1 MLSPRWRKV
10 FSDLTSNKTRT
21 ILVVLSIAV
30 GVFAVGMIAGSREIL
45 ANDLAS
51 ANASTNPFSAMITTS
66 QPFDDQLVQ
75 TVRNMPGIADAEARG
90 LAVFQVRVGD
100 GEAKNA
106 QFDIIPD
113 FDDMRISTI
122 RPFAGAWP
130 APRRALLLER
140 TSLAYLGVALGDNV
154 TVELPDGTRRTMRV
168 AGTVH
173 DVNWASQL
181 YSFGKA
187 YISRDTARWLGQADG
202 FTQLRLIV
210 SEHAD
215 DEAHIKQIVS
225 QVRDKI
231 EKGGLTVSFT
241 QIPSPPGKHWA
252 DQIMQALLLI
262 MGVLGIV
269 ALILSG
275 FLVVNTI
282 GAILTQ
288 QVRQI
293 GIMKSIGAQRGAIV
307 SMYLAMVCCFG
318 VLSLGVAMP
327 LGALGAH
334 LFVGVFAGLLNFDT
348 GANGIPAYVLG
359 LEVAAGLV
367 VPLLAALWPV
377 FSGARITVREA
388 ITSYGVGKGRYG
400 TSAIDRLMARLRFLS
415 RPLLLS
421 LRNTFR
427 RRGRLVLTLSTLTL
441 AGAMVIAV
449 LSVRESLNNTAEDFF
464 TTYNYDLAAITERP
478 YRVAPMLAAA
488 RDVPGVVAAEGWG
501 RTSGRRVLSDR
512 TKTENIDITA
522 LPLDT
527 QLFQPAMLAGRW
539 LQPGDESAIV
549 VAADLLKA
557 EKDLKLGDDMVLDID
572 GRESSWRIVG
582 IAQVLFVGRAA
593 YTSYDYTARLT
604 NDVGKSSFVTVVTA
618 QHDAGFQGEV
628 AKAVRD
634 RLKQAGF
641 KVSGTQT
648 IGEIRAS
655 VQFQFSII
663 VVMLLVM
670 AILLA
675 VVGGLGLMGTMSIN
689 VLERTREIGVMR
701 AIGASNG
708 AILGIVMVEG
718 IIIGVV
724 SWVLGALIALPFSR
738 LLAEAVGQVFLKS
751 SPSYVFSGGG
761 ALLWLGAVI
770 VLAAVSSMLPAWN
783 ASRLTVR
790 DVLAYE

>member
-1 MLSPRWRKV
+1 MFSPRWRKV
-10 FSDLTSNKTRT
+10 LSDLTSNKTRT

-45 ANDLAS
+45 AKDLAT
-51 ANASTNPFSAMITTS
+51 ANDSTNPFSAAISTNQM
-66 QPFDDQLVQ
+66 FDDELVQ
-75 TVRNMPGIADAEARG
+75 TVRRMPGIADAEARSQVI
-90 LAVFQVRVGD
+90 LQVRVGD
-100 GEAKNA
+100 QEGKNT

-113 FDDMRISTI
+113 FDDMRISTVT
-122 RPFAGAWP
+122 PSAGAWP
-130 APRRALLLER
+130 PPRKELLLER
-140 TSLAYLGVALGDNV
+140 TSLAFLGVAVGDTV
-154 TVELPDGTRRTMRV
+154 TVELPDGTKREMRV

-173 DVNWASQL
+173 DINWASKL
-181 YSFGKA
+181 YGWGKA
-187 YISRDTARWLGQADG
+187 YITRDTAIWLGQADG

-210 SEHAD
+210 SEHKD
-215 DEAHIKQIVS
+215 DEVHIKQVVS

-231 EKGGLTVSFT
+231 EKGGRTVAFT

-252 DQIMQALLLI
+252 DPVMQALLLI
-262 MGVLGIV
+262 MAVLGIV
-269 ALILSG
+269 SLILSA

-282 GAILTQ
+282 GAILMQ

-293 GIMKSIGAQRGAIV
+293 GIMKSIGGQRGAIV
-307 SMYLAMVCCFG
+307 SMYLAMVFFFG

-327 LGALGAH
+327 LGAFGAH

-348 GANGIPAYVLG
+348 GSNSIPTYVLA

-377 FSGARITVREA
+377 FAGSRITVREA
-388 ITSYGVGKGRYG
+388 MSSYGVGKGRYG
-400 TSAIDRLMARLRFLS
+400 TGWMDRLMAGLRFLS

-427 RRGRLVLTLSTLTL
+427 RRGRLALTLSTLTL

-449 LSVRESLNNTAEDFF
+449 ASVRESLTNTAENFF
-464 TTYNYDLAAITERP
+464 TTYNYDVMAITEHP
-478 YRVAPMLAAA
+478 YRVPPMLAVAQE
-488 RDVPGVVAAEGWG
+488 VPGVVAVEGWG
-501 RTSGRRVLSDR
+501 QASGRRVLDDG

-527 QLFQPAMLAGRW
+527 KLFKPQMVAGRW
-539 LQPGDESAIV
+539 LQAGDENAVV
-549 VAADLLKA
+549 VAADLLKD
-557 EKDLKLGDDMVLDID
+557 EKDLKLGDNIAIDIE
-572 GRESSWRIVG
+572 GRETSWRIVG

-593 YTSYDYTARLT
+593 YTSYDYTARVT
-604 NDVGKSSFVTVVTA
+604 NDVGKSSFLTVVTR
-618 QHDAGFQGEV
+618 QHDSVSQAEV
-628 AKAVRD
+628 AKAVREQ
-634 RLKQAGF
+634 LKRAGF
-641 KVSGTQT
+641 NVRATRT
-648 IGEIRAS
+648 IGEIREG
-655 VQFQFSII
+655 VQFQFSIV

-670 AILLA
+670 AVLLA

-708 AILGIVMVEG
+708 AILWIVMVEG
-718 IIIGVV
+718 IFIGIV
-724 SWVLGALIALPFSR
+724 SWLIGLLIALPFSH
-738 LLAEAVGQVFLKS
+738 LLAEAVGQAFLQS
-751 SPSYVFSGGG
+751 SPIYVFSSAG
-761 ALLWLGAVI
+761 ALLWLGTVI

-783 ASRLTVR
+783 ASRVTVR

>member
-10 FSDLTSNKTRT
+10 FSDLTSNMTRT

-45 ANDLAS
+45 ANDLAT

-75 TVRNMPGIADAEARG
+75 TIRRMPGIADAEARG
-90 LAVFQVRVGD
+90 LVVFQVRVGD
-100 GEAKNA
+100 REGKNA

-122 RPFAGAWP
+122 RPIAGAWP

-140 TSLAYLGVALGDNV
+140 TSLAYLGVAVGDEV
-154 TVELPDGTRRTMRV
+154 TVELPDGTGRTMRV

-181 YSFGKA
+181 YNFGKV

-202 FTQLRLIV
+202 FNQLRLIV

-231 EKGGLTVSFT
+231 EKGGRTVSFT

-252 DQIMQALLLI
+252 DLIMQALLLI

-269 ALILSG
+269 SLILSG

-307 SMYLAMVCCFG
+307 SMYLAMVFCFG

-327 LGALGAH
+327 LGAFGAH

-348 GANGIPAYVLG
+348 GANSIPAYVLA
-359 LEVAAGLV
+359 LEVGAGLV

-377 FSGARITVREA
+377 FAGSRITVREA

-400 TSAIDRLMARLRFLS
+400 TSAIDRLMGRLRFLS
-415 RPLLLS
+415 RPMLLS

-427 RRGRLVLTLSTLTL
+427 RKGRLALTLSTLTL

-464 TTYNYDLAAITERP
+464 TTYSYDAAVFTERP
-478 YRVAPMLAAA
+478 YRVAPMLGVA
-488 RDVPGVVAAEGWG
+488 REIPGVVAAEGWG
-501 RTSGRRVLSDR
+501 RTSGRRILADR

-522 LPLDT
+522 LPPDT
-527 QLFQPAMLAGRW
+527 KLFKPRMIAGRW
-539 LQPGDESAIV
+539 LQPGDENAVV
-549 VAADLLKA
+549 VAADLLKV
-557 EKDLKLGDDMVLDID
+557 EKDLKLGDDLILDIN
-572 GRESSWRIVG
+572 GRESRWRVVG

-593 YTSYDYTARLT
+593 YTSYDYTARVT
-604 NDVGKSSFVTVVTA
+604 NDVGKSSFLTVVTV
-618 QHDAGFQGEV
+618 QHDAVFQGEV
-628 AKAVRD
+628 AKALREQ
-634 RLKQAGF
+634 LKQAGF
-641 KVSGTQT
+641 KVSGSQT
-648 IGEIRAS
+648 IGEIRAN

-670 AILLA
+670 AVLLA

-701 AIGASNG
+701 AIGASTG

-718 IIIGVV
+718 IIIGMV
-724 SWVLGALIALPFSR
+724 SWAIGALIALPLSR

-751 SPSYVFSGGG
+751 SPSYVFSITG
-761 ALLWLGAVI
+761 ALLWLGTVI

-783 ASRLTVR
+783 ASRVTVR